1 MPERWYQQGV
11 VYCLDVE
18 TFQDSNGDGVGDL
31 PGLVS
36 RLDYLARLG
45 VSTLWLNPVHPTPG
59 RDDGY
64 DVADYYGI
72 DPRLGT
78 LGDFVELVHQC
89 ENRGI
94 RLMID
99 LVVNHTS
106 DEHPWFVSARSGP
119 ESPYRDWYVWSPTEP
134 PNAEEGVVFPGYQR
148 GTWSY
153 DKTAKLWYHHRF
165 YDFQPDLNW
174 SNPEVR
180 AEIGRVVAFWLQLG
194 VSGFRMDGAPFVIE
208 EVHPDSADRTMHYE
222 WLNDL
227 RDHIGWR
234 RGDAAVLAEANVPRE
249 QLLEFFGPRGDRLQ
263 LMFNFAEN
271 QRMFLA
277 LARGSA
283 TPVVTA
289 IEASPQLPPSCSWA
303 TFLRN
308 HDEIDLSGL
317 AESERADVFA
327 QFGPDK
333 DMQLYDRGIRRRLAT
348 MLGGDQRRI
357 RLAYVLQ
364 LSLPGTPVIRYGEE
378 IGMGDDLSLQQRDSI
393 RTPMQWADAPQG
405 GFTTAGEAVRPV
417 IAKGDFG
424 YPAVNVRD
432 QERDP
437 ESLLRWFEQTIRA
450 LRECPEFGSG
460 TVKVL
465 DARSEQVLALQYEG
479 PTGVILATVN
489 LGEDDCTLDLSGQL
503 EAAEG
508 FPIDVLADRDYPAAA
523 ADLAAVELDGRGYRW
538 LRLARRVG
546 A

>member
-11 VYCLDVE
+11 IYCLDVE

-31 PGLVS
+31 PGLVG

-45 VSTLWLNPVHPTPG
+45 VSTLWLNPIHPTPG

-64 DVADYYGI
+64 DVSDFYGV
-72 DPRLGT
+72 DPRLGS

-94 RLMID
+94 RLIID

-106 DEHPWFVSARSGP
+106 DEHPWFRSARS
-119 ESPYRDWYVWSPTEP
+119 SPDSPHRDWYVWSPTEP
-134 PNAEEGVVFPGYQR
+134 PHADQGVVFPGYQR

-153 DKTAKLWYHHRF
+153 DEQAEAWYHHRF
-165 YDFQPDLNW
+165 YEFQPDLNW
-174 SNPEVR
+174 SNPQVR
-180 AEIGRVVAFWLQLG
+180 SEIGKVVAFWLQLG

-234 RGDAAVLAEANVPRE
+234 RGDGVILAEANVPRE
-249 QLLEFFGPRGDRLQ
+249 QILEFFGPRGDRLPM
-263 LMFNFAEN
+263 MFNFAEN
-271 QRMFLA
+271 QRIFLA
-277 LARGSA
+277 LARRTA
-283 TPVVTA
+283 VPVQTA
-289 IEASPQLPPSCSWA
+289 IEVSPALPPACSWA

-317 AESERADVFA
+317 RDSERADIFA
-327 QFGPDK
+327 QFGPEP
-333 DMQLYDRGIRRRLAT
+333 DMQLYDRGIRRRLAP
-348 MLGGDQRRI
+348 MLGRDERRI

-364 LSLPGTPVIRYGEE
+364 FSLPGTPVIRYGEE
-378 IGMGDDLSLQQRDSI
+378 IGMGDDLSLPQRDSI

-405 GFTTAGEAVRPV
+405 GFTTADGAVRPV

-432 QERDP
+432 QARDP
-437 ESLLRWFEQTIRA
+437 QSLLSWFERVLRV
-450 LRECPEFGSG
+450 LRECPEFGTG
-460 TVKVL
+460 DYTVL
-465 DARSEQVLALQYEG
+465 DTRDERVLGLRYDAPSGSVLA
-479 PTGVILATVN
+479 VVN
-489 LGEDDCTLDLSGQL
+489 LSEEDCTVDLASQPGVTDGYPVD
-503 EAAEG
+503 A
-508 FPIDVLADRDYPAAA
+508 LADRDYPPAG
-523 ADLAAVELDGRGYRW
+523 DLTAVEVAGSGYRW
-538 LRLARRVG
+538 LRLSRTIG